1 MHYHFLADL
10 VVLIHLAFIVF
21 AVLGGILTYWWRKA
35 LWLHIPVV
43 LWAGWIEFT
52 GGICPLTPLENW
64 LRSRGEQVTYSIDFV
79 GKYILPLVYPEG
91 LTRGI
96 QLVLGAIVGLVN
108 ILIYVYIFKIRKTQQ
123 GKKLTII

>member
-10 VVLIHLAFIVF
+10 VVLIHFAFIVF

-64 LRSRGEQVTYSIDFV
+64 LRSRGEQAIYSIDFV
-79 GKYILPLVYPEG
+79 GQYILPLVYPEG

-96 QLVLGAIVGLVN
+96 QLVFGAIVVFVN

>member
-1 MHYHFLADL
+1 MHYRILADL
-10 VVLIHLAFIVF
+10 VVLIHFAFIIF
-21 AVLGGILTYWWRKA
+21 AVLGGILTYWWKKA

-64 LRSRGEQVTYSIDFV
+64 LRSRGEQAAYAIDFV

-96 QLVLGAIVGLVN
+96 QLVLGAIVVLVN
-108 ILIYVYIFKIRKTQQ
+108 ILIYVCIFKIRKTRE
-123 GKKLTII
+123 GKS

>member
-1 MHYHFLADL
+1 MHYNFLADL

-79 GKYILPLVYPEG
+79 GQYILPLVYPEG

-96 QLVLGAIVGLVN
+96 QLVLGAIVVFVN
-108 ILIYVYIFKIRKTQQ
+108 ILIYVFIFKIRKTQQ
-123 GKKLTII
+123 RK